1 MKHKIGE
8 RIRKA
13 RMLSGL
19 SQQNIADEL
28 GLTVASYSN
37 IERGVTD
44 ITVSRLYQLA
54 TLLNVGIYFFLEE
67 NEHVSKVNE
76 SENSYQRI
84 SNNDKSINQL
94 LEKHTNEIEWLK
106 NKISS
111 IEKEIHTLR

>member
-54 TLLNVGIYFFLEE
+54 TLFNVGIYFFLEE
-67 NEHVSKVNE
+67 NETVLKVNDLE
-76 SENSYQRI
+76 PNYQRI
-84 SNNDKSINQL
+84 SNSEKNINQL
-94 LEKHTNEIEWLK
+94 LEKHTTEIEWLK
-106 NKISS
+106 NKMLS
-111 IEKEIHTLR
+111 IENEIISLR